1 MNVIEILN
9 PSVYDEV
16 KIYVDGK
23 EYGGKDDIEIGRHEL
38 MTDVKNKTYNGQT
51 FSVLDAVFK
60 ILTNKADWFSPCS
73 LRYKC
78 KINIKNTNPIRIIAD
93 RKNAAVLLEK
103 SDSIEISD
111 AETSEYLSKADFLS
125 YKNVLAA
132 VIIWLLLLTAAVCA
146 VFVISGGW
154 ITVLI
159 PLTVFIPLF
168 IVVLIFI
175 KRNYDKVK
183 RIAGN

>member
-1 MNVIEILN
+1 MNGIEILN
-9 PSVYDEV
+9 PSLYDEV
-16 KIYVDGK
+16 KIYIDGK
-23 EYGGKDDIEIGRHEL
+23 EYRENEDIETGPHEL
-38 MTDVKNKTYNGQT
+38 LIESKNKTYNGQAL
-51 FSVLDAVFK
+51 SVFKAMFK
-60 ILTNKADWFSPCS
+60 ILNNKADWFSPWS

-78 KINIKNTNPIRIIAD
+78 KINIKEANQIRIKSD
-93 RKNAAVLLEK
+93 RKNAAILFDKSEK
-103 SDSIEISD
+103 VEISG
-111 AETSEYLSKADFLS
+111 AETTKYMSKDSFLS
-125 YKNVLAA
+125 YKSVLLAD
-132 VIIWLLLLTAAVCA
+132 IIWLLLLAAAVCA

-175 KRNYDKVK
+175 KRNHDKVK